1 MWTKLW
7 SAWGDCG
14 VFLWTARYCAVDM
27 RPKSATVQV
36 LAGEM
41 SCTPCGERKVWVTV
55 HSVRPESDVEVRR
68 SSRRRRTVSAYR
80 EGNKTIVLVP
90 ARFSRAEEQQWVA
103 RMLDRLAAREQRRRP
118 SDVALLARAQNLSG
132 RYLGGAAEPS
142 SVRWVDN
149 QHGRWGSCT
158 PADGSIRLSR
168 RLLGM
173 PGWVLD
179 YVIVHELAHL
189 IVPDHGPAFWKL
201 VDSYPKTERA
211 KGYLEGVAHAAR
223 LEDMQL

>member
-1 MWTKLW
+1 MHALWRTKSLGYR
-7 SAWGDCG
+7 S
-14 VFLWTARYCAVDM
+14 
-27 RPKSATVQV
+27 
-36 LAGEM
+36 
-41 SCTPCGERKVWVTV
+41 
-55 HSVRPESDVEVRR
+55 SVRPEPDIEVRR

-80 EGNKTIVLVP
+80 EGDKTIVLVP

-118 SDVALLARAQNLSG
+118 SDVGLLARAQNLSG

-201 VDSYPKTERA
+201 VDTYPKTERA

>member
-1 MWTKLW
+1 MRFK
-7 SAWGDCG
+7 D
-14 VFLWTARYCAVDM
+14 TALA
-27 RPKSATVQV
+27 V
-36 LAGEM
+36 LAASAEN
-41 SCTPCGERKVWVTV
+41 
-55 HSVRPESDVEVRR
+55 VEVRR

-80 EGNKTIVLVP
+80 DGDKTVVLVP

-103 RMLDRLAAREQRRRP
+103 RMLERLAARERRRRP
-118 SDVALLARAQNLSG
+118 TDAGLLNRAQALSA
-132 RYLGGAAEPS
+132 RYLDGAAMPS

-149 QHGRWGSCT
+149 QQGRWGSCT

-189 IVPDHGPAFWKL
+189 IVPDHGPGFWAL
-201 VDSYPKTERA
+201 VMSYPKAERA
-211 KGYLEGVAHAAR
+211 RGYLEGVAYASR
-223 LEDMQL
+223 LEDMDL

>member
-1 MWTKLW
+1 MHALWRTKSL
-7 SAWGDCG
+7 SYG
-14 VFLWTARYCAVDM
+14 
-27 RPKSATVQV
+27 S
-36 LAGEM
+36 
-41 SCTPCGERKVWVTV
+41 
-55 HSVRPESDVEVRR
+55 SVRPESSVWPETDVEVRR

-80 EGNKTIVLVP
+80 EGNKTVVLVP

-118 SDVALLARAQNLSG
+118 TDAGLLARAQTLSG
-132 RYLGGAAEPS
+132 RYLDGAAVPS

-149 QHGRWGSCT
+149 QRGRWGSCT

-179 YVIVHELAHL
+179 YVIIHELAHL
-189 IVPDHGPAFWKL
+189 IVPDHGPEFWKL
-201 VDSYPKTERA
+201 VAGYPKTERA

-223 LEDMQL
+223 LEDMHL

>member
-1 MWTKLW
+1 
-7 SAWGDCG
+7 
-14 VFLWTARYCAVDM
+14 
-27 RPKSATVQV
+27 
-36 LAGEM
+36 
-41 SCTPCGERKVWVTV
+41 
-55 HSVRPESDVEVRR
+55 VRPERDVEVRR

-103 RMLDRLAAREQRRRP
+103 RMLDRLTAREQRRRP
-118 SDVALLARAQNLSG
+118 SDVGLLARARSLSG
-132 RYLGGAAEPS
+132 RYLGGSAEPS

-201 VDSYPKTERA
+201 VDAYPKTERA
-211 KGYLEGVAHAAR
+211 RGYLEGVAHAAR

>member
-1 MWTKLW
+1 
-7 SAWGDCG
+7 
-14 VFLWTARYCAVDM
+14 
-27 RPKSATVQV
+27 
-36 LAGEM
+36 
-41 SCTPCGERKVWVTV
+41 
-55 HSVRPESDVEVRR
+55 VRPERDVEVRR
-68 SSRRRRTVSAYR
+68 SPRRRRTVSAYR

-103 RMLDRLAAREQRRRP
+103 RMLDRLAARERRRRP
-118 SDVALLARAQNLSG
+118 SDIGLLARAQNLSG
-132 RYLGGAAEPS
+132 RYLGGAAEAS

-201 VDSYPKTERA
+201 VDAYPKTERA

-223 LEDMQL
+223 LADMQL